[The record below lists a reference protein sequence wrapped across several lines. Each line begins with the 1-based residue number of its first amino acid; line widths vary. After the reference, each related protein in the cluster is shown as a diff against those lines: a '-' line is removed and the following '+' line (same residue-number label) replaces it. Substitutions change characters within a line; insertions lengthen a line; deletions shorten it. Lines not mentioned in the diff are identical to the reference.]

1 MAGKKEAVD
10 ARTATGR
17 VRSLSLK
24 KGDLVRVITG
34 KRADRGREGRIID
47 VDPLRQRVV
56 VEGVNR
62 ITKHTKA
69 TQGSQAQA
77 GGIVVTEAPLHVSN
91 VSLVVDID
99 GKNVPTRIGHK
110 RVSTEKTRADGSTYT
125 AWRSVRVARKTGE
138 EI

>member
-1 MAGKKEAVD
+1 MAAREAVD
-10 ARTATGR
+10 ARTSTGR
-17 VRSLSLK
+17 IRSLDLK

-34 KRADRGREGRIID
+34 KRADRGREGRIIS

-56 VEGVNR
+56 VEGINR

-69 TQGSQAQA
+69 SPGQTGSA

-91 VSLVVDID
+91 VALVVEVD
-99 GKNVPTRIGHK
+99 GRTVPTRIGHK
-110 RVSTEKTRADGSTYT
+110 RVSSEKSRADGTTYT
-125 AWRSVRVARKTGE
+125 AWRSVRIARKTGE

>member
-1 MAGKKEAVD
+1 MAAREAVD

-47 VDPLRQRVV
+47 VDPLRQRVI

-69 TQGSQAQA
+69 SPGQAGGSA

-91 VSLVVDID
+91 VALVVEVD
-99 GKNVPTRIGHK
+99 GKKVPTRIGHK
-110 RVSTEKTRADGSTYT
+110 RVSSEKTRADGSTYT

>member
-17 VRSLSLK
+17 VRSLNLK

-69 TQGSQAQA
+69 TSGNQAQA

-91 VSLVVDID
+91 VALVIEVD

-110 RVSTEKTRADGSTYT
+110 RVSAEKTRADGSTYT